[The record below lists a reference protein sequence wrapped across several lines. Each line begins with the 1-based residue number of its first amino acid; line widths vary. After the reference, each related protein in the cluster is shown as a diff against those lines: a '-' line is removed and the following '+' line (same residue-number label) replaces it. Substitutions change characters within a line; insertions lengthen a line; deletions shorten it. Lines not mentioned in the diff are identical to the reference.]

1 MQRNEREH
9 SERDEGAHVSRWKSR
24 ELVCRRISIVRLQ
37 SEKREEWIREIKGER
52 LQGIQEDASSTPRLA
67 SSSAASFP
75 GKNDCPGTHCSL
87 IVGYRRREKTVPPRS
102 SRKFEVKGKLE
113 ERIGWRGQSKTQ
125 IEGEEKG
132 SGRLVDAAETSIELA
147 ERRNLQQ
154 RNLNILGLLKKK
166 EWPQCHRES
175 SWQVPQ
181 SRLCQKEKEQSRL
194 SRVTDREGGRESG

>member
-1 MQRNEREH
+1 M
-9 SERDEGAHVSRWKSR
+9 
-24 ELVCRRISIVRLQ
+24 
-37 SEKREEWIREIKGER
+37 
-52 LQGIQEDASSTPRLA
+52 
-67 SSSAASFP
+67 
-75 GKNDCPGTHCSL
+75 
-87 IVGYRRREKTVPPRS
+87 
-102 SRKFEVKGKLE
+102 E

-132 SGRLVDAAETSIELA
+132 SGRLVDAAETSIEFA

-181 SRLCQKEKEQSRL
+181 RGSFAKRKRNKAVCPE
-194 SRVTDREGGRESG
+194 